1 MELVSAIDVLVY
13 KLCMSLNSCT
23 IFLQDSVNLSFL
35 FPSFGLS
42 DALFGAAFLLLTCI
56 SWYYYFSVFLPVKR
70 NQAPTLDSKPVSL
83 VIAAR
88 NELANLQRNLPLW
101 LNQQHPD
108 FEIIIADDGSTDGT
122 SEWIVS
128 QMEFHPKLKLVLLDP
143 EYVKMHGKK
152 IALTLAFKKAVHN
165 RFVLTDADCT
175 PATEQW
181 LSIMAS
187 ELHGSKEIVIG
198 YSPYQKTSGLLNQ
211 LIRYETLQTGMQCF
225 GFAKKGKPYMAVGR
239 NLAYTRSIYDHVKGF
254 SSHSHVPAGDDDLF
268 IQSAAHANNTA
279 LCLVPEAYTVSIPK
293 SNWKAW
299 WRQKQRH
306 LWTGKFYSS
315 SSKNMLA
322 VLPVV
327 QYLLILVM
335 IAWIVLGSAW
345 WYACMA
351 LFIKFVPEWIIKAK
365 KCTVFQ
371 TKDLRFAIPYLSV
384 VYLFFYAILGISAF
398 FARRPKW

>member
-1 MELVSAIDVLVY
+1 
-13 KLCMSLNSCT
+13 
-23 IFLQDSVNLSFL
+23 
-35 FPSFGLS
+35 
-42 DALFGAAFLLLTCI
+42 
-56 SWYYYFSVFLPVKR
+56 
-70 NQAPTLDSKPVSL
+70 LDSKPVSL

>member
-1 MELVSAIDVLVY
+1 MELVSEIDVLVY

-56 SWYYYFSVFLPVKR
+56 SWYYYFSIFLPVKR

-88 NELANLQRNLPLW
+88 NELVNLQRNLPLW

-187 ELHGSKEIVIG
+187 ELNGSKEIVIG

-279 LCLVPEAYTVSIPK
+279 LCLVPEAYTESIPK

-335 IAWIVLGSAW
+335 TAWIVLGSAW
-345 WYACMA
+345 WYAGMA
-351 LFIKFVPEWIIKAK
+351 LIIKFIPEWIIKAK